1 MERSVSFLEVEM
13 SSNPLLRPKD
23 ERREIGVKI
32 KAKMDYLDDIAEEV
46 HMDVSICLHYQDE
59 NARQY
64 ITGHPGFVPCDP
76 ETSNIYC
83 PVLQFLHTR
92 SCEHIEGFKLLVST
106 MTGIVYLFRVYRLAV
121 REVFELQRFPFDRQV
136 IKCTFQTYGGRFCR
150 WDVPESDMPFGVRS
164 DHLWKVHDCLAE
176 YDQSIWIVDWV
187 SSELNSEEN
196 PSFYKLSFGLSR
208 TSTYYLTNFVL
219 VTYFVVGSSLSCI
232 AIDHSD
238 FGSRAS
244 ITYTLLLTVV
254 ALKFVMSSSIPRINY
269 LTLFD
274 IYNISGMLMIIAVI
288 LENFLVSLFFDD
300 NEANGA
306 NFVDLVFATLFA
318 ILWSFFHATIVFGA
332 YSGAFYMDWK
342 RTIQEDQS
350 TTHFQKVF
358 KGLEHCHYHC
368 QANHQE
374 QDRGGLHANG
384 KMLLRTTSR
393 AN

>member
-1 MERSVSFLEVEM
+1 MRT
-13 SSNPLLRPKD
+13 NPLLDQKD
-23 ERREIGVKI
+23 GKREIGVKI

-46 HMDVSICLHYQDE
+46 HMSVSICLHYQDD

-64 ITGHPGFVPCDP
+64 ITGLPGFVPCDP
-76 ETSNIYC
+76 DTSRIYC
-83 PVLQFLHTR
+83 PVIQFLHTR

-106 MTGIVYLFRVYRLAV
+106 MTGMVYLFRVYRLAV

-136 IKCTFQTYGGRFCR
+136 IKCTFQTYGVKFCR
-150 WDVPESDMPFGVRS
+150 WNVPENDMPFGVRG
-164 DHLWKVHDCLAE
+164 DGIWKSHDCLAE

-187 SSELNSEEN
+187 SGELNSEDN
-196 PSFYKLSFGLSR
+196 PSFYRLSFGLSR
-208 TSTYYLTNFVL
+208 ASTYYLTNFVL

-274 IYNISGMLMIIAVI
+274 TYNIIGMLAIIAVI
-288 LENFLVSLFFDD
+288 IENFLVSLFFND
-300 NEANGA
+300 NQTEGA
-306 NFVDLVFATLFA
+306 DFVDLVFASMFA
-318 ILWSFFHATIVFGA
+318 IIWSLFHGTIVVGA

-342 RTIQEDQS
+342 RAIQEDES
-350 TTHFQKVF
+350 TTNFQKVF
-358 KGLEHCHYHC
+358 KGLEPL
-368 QANHQE
+368 E
-374 QDRGGLHANG
+374 QD
-384 KMLLRTTSR
+384 
-393 AN
+393 